1 MVWFLGVGLLCMVLD
16 LDLSA
21 LLTFGIW
28 VAWCSL
34 ILDLCCVFAARFWFN
49 LVVLCGFVC

>member
-34 ILDLCCVFAARFWFN
+34 ILDLCCVFAARF
-49 LVVLCGFVC
+49 LV